1 MPTHLDRA
9 EHARQIRRVLMLVQW
24 MNLAVIAVKLEVV
37 DAVELR
43 VATALGAREV
53 VVHVEAWD

>member
-9 EHARQIRRVLMLVQW
+9 
-24 MNLAVIAVKLEVV
+24 

-43 VATALGAREV
+43 VATALGAREM